1 MPGATGFVNRMK
13 WHPYYE
19 LSTAKTKT
27 KKKTT
32 MKRRRNDDEN
42 YDDVHEKNDEK
53 LFDYMFVMSVSLGV
67 SKCVEPMKS
76 AKRYEISLIGEWR
89 PPLVMNTDEPTTNI
103 FLLERN
109 RQPSTDYSICS
120 TAD

>member
-1 MPGATGFVNRMK
+1 MKILEDSNFLKREFHDTLVATT
-13 WHPYYE
+13 
-19 LSTAKTKT
+19 ST
-27 KKKTT
+27 
-32 MKRRRNDDEN
+32 
-42 YDDVHEKNDEK
+42 
-53 LFDYMFVMSVSLGV
+53 SVSLGV

>member
-1 MPGATGFVNRMK
+1 MK

-32 MKRRRNDDEN
+32 TKRRRN
-42 YDDVHEKNDEK
+42 DDVHEKNDEK

-120 TAD
+120 TAY